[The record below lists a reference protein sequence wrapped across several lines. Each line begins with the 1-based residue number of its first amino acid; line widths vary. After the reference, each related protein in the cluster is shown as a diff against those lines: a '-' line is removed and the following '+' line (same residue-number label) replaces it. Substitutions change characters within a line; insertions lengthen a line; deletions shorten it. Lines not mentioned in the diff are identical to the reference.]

1 MFICFMKN
9 ALDMARTAHSETQD
23 NKHSPENEVPVGAV
37 IVQKGKVIASA
48 HNLVRTTCDPTA
60 HAEIVAIRAAAAAL
74 NTTHLVDCD
83 IYVTLEPCAY
93 DMKGGAIENGA
104 KVLNHSHTKIEVYGG
119 IGEIEAN
126 ILLVEF
132 FKKRRQM
139 NQFSNGFA

>member
-1 MFICFMKN
+1 M
-9 ALDMARTAHSETQD
+9 
-23 NKHSPENEVPVGAV
+23 
-37 IVQKGKVIASA
+37 IASA

-83 IYVTLEPCAY
+83 IYVTLEPCAMCAQALAWSRIRRLYFGAY